1 MGSPGPPPATTLEDT
16 LAVFEELEHPFT
28 PLTAP
33 EVAEELG
40 CTRRTAF
47 DKLQALA
54 ERGDLN
60 SKKTG
65 ARSRVW
71 WRSDPSGQPP
81 AADGVAVLDNG
92 WRSSSHG
99 RTAVDPHRQERA
111 FEEQRERYQGLLEA
125 APVAIAIFDTDG
137 RLRYVN
143 DAGVDLV
150 GAESAADLLGE
161 PAMAFVHP
169 EDQDDATAGLQRVLE
184 ARESTATTELR
195 LVELDEPDGDPIHA
209 RVSSAPITFDGAP
222 ASQTVLIDITDQKER
237 QRQLTRQRQRID
249 TLNQLNGVVREIT
262 HAVIESSTRDDIES
276 LVCDRLAATDAY
288 RFAWVGSIDRE
299 EDRVRLRTSAGLGD
313 SLTDLSVRFA
323 DTQASLGPTGQAART
338 GDIHVAQRLRR
349 YADDEPWREY
359 ALEQGARSVAAI
371 PIEYEDAIFGI
382 LTIGSA
388 RPSGF
393 DPDESDVIVRLG
405 EVVGHAIT
413 TIQRRRALVSEEV
426 VELRLR
432 IHDLFEGLGVS
443 TLSDD
448 GIVFDRTVLAGEETV
463 LSYGTG
469 TESDVATLESL
480 VAQVPH
486 FESVRHVDDGTG
498 EIRFELT
505 LSPPSAIAVI
515 ASYGGRIDSVR
526 LQDADFDIV
535 VHVSTGTDIRTLV
548 EAVRDAY
555 PDARVVAQRRRTRT
569 NRGLDDTGQLAGL
582 TERQLAVL
590 EAAFYA
596 GFFESPRASTGEELA
611 ESLGISPSTFHQ
623 HVRVGERKLV
633 RALFEGAATDR
644 AAPSG

>member
-1 MGSPGPPPATTLEDT
+1 MGSSGSPATITLEDT
-16 LAVFEELEHPFT
+16 LAVFEELEHPST

-71 WRSDPSGQPP
+71 WRSDPSGQSI
-81 AADGVAVLDNG
+81 ATDGVDALDNG
-92 WRSSSHG
+92 WRSSSYG
-99 RTAVDPHRQERA
+99 RTAVDPQQQERA
-111 FEEQRERYQGLLEA
+111 LEEQRERYQGPLEA

-137 RLRYVN
+137 RLQYVN

-150 GAESAADLLGE
+150 GAESASDLLGE
-161 PAMAFVHP
+161 AAMAFVHP

-184 ARESTATTELR
+184 ARETTATTELR

-209 RVSSAPITFDGAP
+209 KVSSVPITFEGAP
-222 ASQTVLIDITDQKER
+222 ASQTVLVDITDQKER

-262 HAVIESSTRDDIES
+262 HAVIESSTRDDIETF
-276 LVCDRLAATDAY
+276 VCDRLAATDAY

-299 EDRVRLRTSAGLGD
+299 DDRVRLRTSAGVGG
-313 SLTDLSVRFA
+313 SVTDLSVRFA

-338 GDIHVAQRLRR
+338 GDIHVAQHLRQP
-349 YADDEPWREY
+349 ADDEPWREY
-359 ALEQGARSVAAI
+359 ALEQGARSMAAI

-405 EVVGHAIT
+405 EVLGHAIT

-469 TESDVATLESL
+469 IESDVATLESL
-480 VAQVPH
+480 VAQIPH

-498 EIRFELT
+498 EIRFELSF
-505 LSPPSAIAVI
+505 SPPSAIAVI

-582 TERQLAVL
+582 TERQLAVI

-633 RALFEGAATDR
+633 RALFEGAATDM
-644 AAPSG
+644 AAPNG